1 MDTNNKLALQIL
13 YWLEDRGLSVD
24 YSDWG
29 ENAYYRFM
37 DPQDFQNAVYLLRLY
52 CGERA
57 LLEVDRNRLEIRI
70 DLTSAWTKLKE
81 STARDREDV
90 LNRSV
95 NKSEDTITEELMESD
110 SVEDDLNEIIEDCLV
125 DFQDEGI
132 KLSDEHTSF
141 EINPVE
147 DLNDS
152 EIDFSALQV
161 YNETDDD
168 KPKASFMIYGTLQS
182 EDFSYLD
189 ALKNVLTK
197 LDFATGLKPLL
208 YKEEMDSNN
217 NWFAKILLYE
227 DAELEDEDE
236 PKEDLEE
243 TYTKDELNSFRNKVF
258 NQRKI
263 MSIYRKKKYGKVRLM
278 CRTKCVNCGREK
290 KLFLSNL
297 VTNPEKYGSCICSDK
312 NIEAR
317 YDIINGL
324 YRGTKKLRNNTS
336 GYTGVSWV
344 ATYGGEPYN
353 KWRAY
358 IDIDNQRTYLG
369 DFSSKSKA
377 IRARRAAAAKGIKW
391 YQENKDQFMAT
402 SRRKRK
408 KQRRAKLK
416 KTSN

>member
-13 YWLEDRGLSVD
+13 YWLEDKGLSVD

>member
-1 MDTNNKLALQIL
+1 MDINKKALEIL
-13 YWLEDRGLSVD
+13 YFLEDKGLTCEYSNWNDIAYFTFTDDND
-24 YSDWG
+24 YA
-29 ENAYYRFM
+29 NAKILL
-37 DPQDFQNAVYLLRLY
+37 NEYL
-52 CGERA
+52 
-57 LLEVDRNRLEIRI
+57 DRNSFTFNDDRLEIRV
-70 DLTSAWTKLKE
+70 DLTSA
-81 STARDREDV
+81 DFNEDF
-90 LNRSV
+90 
-95 NKSEDTITEELMESD
+95 ITEELLESD
-110 SVEDDLNEIIEDCLV
+110 SVEDDLAEIIEDCLI
-125 DFQDEGI
+125 DFQDKGI
-132 KLSDEHTSF
+132 ELSNANTSF
-141 EINPVE
+141 EINAVE
-147 DLNDS
+147 DFGDS
-152 EIDFSALQV
+152 EIDFTNLQV
-161 YNETDDD
+161 YDEVNDD
-168 KPKASFMIYGTLQS
+168 KPKASFMIYGTS
-182 EDFSYLD
+182 ANENYDYLTD
-189 ALKNVLTK
+189 LKQILK
-197 LDFATGLKPLL
+197 DLDLKTGLTPLL
-208 YKEEMDSNN
+208 YKEEIDSNN

-227 DAELEDEDE
+227 DADLEDEDE
-236 PKEDLEE
+236 PKDDLTE

-263 MSIYRKKKYGKVRLM
+263 MSIYKKKKYGKTRLM

-312 NIEAR
+312 NIESR
-317 YDIINGL
+317 YDLINGL
-324 YRGTKKLRNNTS
+324 YKGTKKLRNNTS

-344 ATYGGEPYN
+344 STYGGEPYN